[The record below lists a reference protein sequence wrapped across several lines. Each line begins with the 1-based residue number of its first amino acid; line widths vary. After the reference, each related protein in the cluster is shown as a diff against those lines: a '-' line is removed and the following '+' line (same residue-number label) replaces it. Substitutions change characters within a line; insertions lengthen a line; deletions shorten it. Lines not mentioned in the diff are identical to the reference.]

1 MDDPGLTSIERL
13 KHIEEAISKIEK
25 FCQDID
31 EQNFLEDEQVNSSVL
46 YQFIVIGEAVRFVN
60 PEILKKYPYMEIEIG
75 SHTDSRG
82 SFRYNEALGIRRAN
96 STYEYLVSR
105 GVNPNRIKK
114 HEGFGEYNLVNDCKD
129 GVDCSEQAHQLN
141 RRSVFKVLSMQR
153 MAEK

>member
-60 PEILKKYPYMEIEIG
+60 PEILKKYPYAW
-75 SHTDSRG
+75 HLPR
-82 SFRYNEALGIRRAN
+82 SFRNYVAHEYFGINLKQVYKTVKDTLPEFKGVIQNIIESEANE
-96 STYEYLVSR
+96 
-105 GVNPNRIKK
+105 
-114 HEGFGEYNLVNDCKD
+114 
-129 GVDCSEQAHQLN
+129 
-141 RRSVFKVLSMQR
+141 
-153 MAEK
+153 